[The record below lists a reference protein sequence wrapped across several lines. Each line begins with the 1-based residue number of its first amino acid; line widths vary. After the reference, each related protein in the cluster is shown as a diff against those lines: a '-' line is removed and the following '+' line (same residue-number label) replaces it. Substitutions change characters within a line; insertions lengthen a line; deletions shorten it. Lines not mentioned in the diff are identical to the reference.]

1 MRTVLDKVTI
11 QNAKPTDFVIEPGEI
26 WIDVEI
32 EQPDNHDAHLFII
45 SLGANNLKRVTG
57 YLVSGVL
64 GTLIVINDYDYY
76 YDIIAW
82 RNDGVILN

>member
-32 EQPDNHDAHLFII
+32 EQPDNHETHLFII

-57 YLVSGVL
+57 YLISGVL
-64 GTLIVINDYDYY
+64 GTLIVINDCDYY